1 MHDTNVWTKYQLH
14 MAAKSTS
21 RCPDCYNWGLK
32 DIKIPNVKGQDHF
45 EETFTISNC
54 EFFFI
59 ELGGRVEILN
69 KDSEHIALMQHFGA

>member
-1 MHDTNVWTKYQLH
+1 MQEMNVWIKNQLH

-21 RCPDCYNWGLK
+21 RCPDSYNWGLK
-32 DIKIPNVKGQDHF
+32 DIRIQNVKGQDHF

-59 ELGGRVEILN
+59 ELCGRIEILN
-69 KDSEHIALMQHFGA
+69 KDSEHIALMQYFRV